1 MGYVDAVKTLLDGN
15 VVAIGLTLAI
25 AVAVLLGLAANAKE
39 AWRKLF
45 GNRNPDGSIQQHIV
59 ESEERFKRGE
69 KHIAENHDHI
79 ADLREGQRVCCLSL
93 IALLGHELHNG
104 NKDEMESALREL
116 NSYLINR
123 K

>member
-1 MGYVDAVKTLLDGN
+1 MGYVDAAKTLLDGN
-15 VVAIGLTLAI
+15 VVAIGLSLAI

-45 GNRNPDGSIQQHIV
+45 GHRKPDDSIQQHIV

>member
-1 MGYVDAVKTLLDGN
+1 MDYTQAAETLLKRDVILGGFSLLIS
-15 VVAIGLTLAI
+15 IG
-25 AVAVLLGLAANAKE
+25 VLLVLAANAKD
-39 AWRKLF
+39 AWKKLF
-45 GNRNPDGSIQQHIV
+45 GRKKASNVLEQHIA
-59 ESEERFKRGE
+59 ESEDRFKRGE
-69 KHIAENHDHI
+69 KHISENHDHI

>member
-1 MGYVDAVKTLLDGN
+1 MDYTQAAETLLTRD
-15 VVAIGLTLAI
+15 VLVAGVGLLI
-25 AVAVLLGLAANAKE
+25 AASVLLVLASNATE
-39 AWRKLF
+39 AWKKLF
-45 GNRNPDGSIQQHIV
+45 GRKKPDNSIQKHISD
-59 ESEERFKRGE
+59 SEERFKRGE

-104 NKDEMESALREL
+104 NKDEMEGALREL